1 MQRLAEALGQ
11 TLIVV
16 NMSQQSDMSDLLGG
30 FRPVDVRVLAAP
42 MKERFESVFTQV
54 RCSLI
59 FMISFSPF
67 LSLRPPPFTAPL
79 CSSLLSPCLSFAV
92 TICVYRSLGGFR
104 PVDVRVLA
112 APLKERFES
121 VFTQVR

>member
-54 RCSLI
+54 RCCLLYT
-59 FMISFSPF
+59 SP
-67 LSLRPPPFTAPL
+67 
-79 CSSLLSPCLSFAV
+79 SP
-92 TICVYRSLGGFR
+92 R
-104 PVDVRVLA
+104 D
-112 APLKERFES
+112 
-121 VFTQVR
+121 